1 MTEQNERAHPDPQ
14 HHPDWGLL
22 APQPPKRPRSWRKAA
37 GAVAIA
43 GVVVAGGTVAMSAN
57 SAASASGNPV
67 ALDAASSSIA
77 SGASSLS
84 GATTTSSGTSG
95 SSDTASAVPPEGH
108 RMGPGGRMGMAGALH
123 GDFVVAGTTKG
134 TYVTRRFQHGEV
146 TAMANGSLTVKS
158 ADGYSSSYTV
168 GNVPLTGIAVKD
180 TVTVVATVTGSK
192 ATLQHIREKGTDP
205 DPAWGRHGG
214 HGRLP
219 GGSPGP
225 AGGQQQ
231 DPGGQGTT
239 GSSAPTTS

>member
-14 HHPDWGLL
+14 HHPVWGLP
-22 APQPPKRPRSWRKAA
+22 APQPPKRPRSWRKTA

-57 SAASASGNPV
+57 SAASASGTPLRW
-67 ALDAASSSIA
+67 ALPALPSPPGLPASPAPPPRPAERAAAAARRRPS
-77 SGASSLS
+77 
-84 GATTTSSGTSG
+84 
-95 SSDTASAVPPEGH
+95 PPEGH

-180 TVTVVATVTGSK
+180 TVTVVATVTRSK